1 MLTYNTSILAH
12 MIKSF
17 LSRGDYRGEKKFPRE
32 KQNKRGE
39 TYFRGRFLRVVRLS
53 AADKHCSYT
62 FLVLINGITTKA
74 VSPVLTGIVYI
85 FYINIIIFAYPG
97 QPASEAGTH
106 LILTQICVIVNM
118 RRTSTANNS
127 RGYISAAN
135 NRGK

>member
-1 MLTYNTSILAH
+1 

-17 LSRGDYRGEKKFPRE
+17 LSRGEIIYRGVEYRGEKKIPRG

-39 TYFRGRFLRVVRLS
+39 KHFRGRFPRVVRLS

-85 FYINIIIFAYPG
+85 IYINIIIFAYPG
-97 QPASEAGTH
+97 PPASEAGTH
-106 LILTQICVIVNM
+106 LILTQICEDK
-118 RRTSTANNS
+118 RRQAQILANRHRQTNTC
-127 RGYISAAN
+127 
-135 NRGK
+135 